1 MLTSSVQQQADCA
14 KEAHIQPFR
23 EQNLQAKKLKLA
35 AASTPMTASSCAMQ
49 QPQSLWQQRD
59 SAVLQ
64 KRQQRE
70 AAAWATATAAD
81 HVFAAARAKAE
92 YSRLLKSLLHAQQ
105 QRDEAAP
112 QCRCAGQPGAAT
124 TGRQP

>member
-1 MLTSSVQQQADCA
+1 MLTSSVQQQA
-14 KEAHIQPFR
+14 HTQPLR
-23 EQNLQAKKLKLA
+23 EQELQAKKLKLA
-35 AASTPMTASSCAMQ
+35 AASTAMTASTCAVQ
-49 QPQSLWQQRD
+49 QLQASQWQQRD

-70 AAAWATATAAD
+70 AAARAMATAAD
-81 HVFAAARAKAE
+81 HVFAAAGAKAE

-112 QCRCAGQPGAAT
+112 
-124 TGRQP
+124 